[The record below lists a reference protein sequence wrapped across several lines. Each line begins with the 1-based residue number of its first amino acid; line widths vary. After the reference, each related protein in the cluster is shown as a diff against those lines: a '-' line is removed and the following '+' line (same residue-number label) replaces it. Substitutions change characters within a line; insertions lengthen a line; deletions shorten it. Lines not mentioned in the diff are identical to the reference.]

1 MYPAGRFQAL
11 TDLHDGDASNLR
23 TELRGLTVYGI
34 VDVRGHPD
42 RPAGAWRLAARVARE
57 AVRSPHPSP
66 SHPGAGHRGAVA
78 AYARIEQ

>member
-34 VDVRGHPD
+34 VEYGPF
-42 RPAGAWRLAARVARE
+42 
-57 AVRSPHPSP
+57 
-66 SHPGAGHRGAVA
+66 
-78 AYARIEQ
+78 